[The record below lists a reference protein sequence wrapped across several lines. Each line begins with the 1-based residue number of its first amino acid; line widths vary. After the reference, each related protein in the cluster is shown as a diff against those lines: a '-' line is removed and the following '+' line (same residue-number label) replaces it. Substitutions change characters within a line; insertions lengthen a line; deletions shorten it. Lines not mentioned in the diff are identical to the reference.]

1 MNYNSILR
9 SAFDVATS
17 LGYHPTEP
25 SSLHQTLHNEGFP
38 IAVIAPPRATSVPFE
53 SGAPSTCRMS
63 VKFLTQNVLDDAER
77 ATTIA
82 TLATHAE
89 EFCARLSSE
98 PNIFSVEIGE
108 IAPVGEVLTIAGE
121 VAVEMSADVK
131 SFEY

>member
-9 SAFDVATS
+9 SAFDVAAS

-25 SSLHQTLHNEGFP
+25 SSLHRTLHNEGFP
-38 IAVIAPPRATSVPFE
+38 IAVIAPLRATSIPFE
-53 SGAPSTCRMS
+53 SGAPSACRMS
-63 VKFLTQNVLDDAER
+63 VKFLTQNVLDDEER
-77 ATTIA
+77 AAAIS

-98 PNIFSVEIGE
+98 PNIFSVELRE
-108 IAPVGEVLTIAGE
+108 IAPIGEVLTIAGE